1 MSDQKN
7 QYTEDNLFER
17 LLLATAIMT
26 YLLIV
31 IGGIVRVTGS
41 GLGCPDWPTCFGKW
55 IPPMRA
61 DALIEYTHRLAA
73 TLTSPLILA
82 SAYFGWKKFA
92 NEKVISRPLLWV
104 IVLLGFQ
111 GLLGGI
117 VVLMETPPNLVAV
130 HMGNALLI
138 LGLIILPY
146 QAVIA
151 IKNHS
156 GVKLSFTTPF
166 SKLTARTMAEIFVV
180 LISGAIVVGSSST
193 YACAGWPLCNG
204 KIIPSSFYGFVHMM
218 HRALVLVTSI
228 SVIKL
233 YLESIKGHPKL
244 SKYALTATVLF
255 FSQALIGALKVTLG
269 FQVWLL
275 GLHVAVAAAV
285 WAAYVTLW
293 AKASLAESE

>member
-1 MSDQKN
+1 MSN
-7 QYTEDNLFER
+7 QQNAIKEDKFFLR

-55 IPPMRA
+55 IPPLQA
-61 DALIEYTHRLAA
+61 DALIEYAHRLTA

-82 SAYFGWKKFA
+82 SAYFGWRKYA
-92 NEKVISRPLLWV
+92 HEKLISRPLVWS

-111 GLLGGI
+111 GLLGGV
-117 VVLMETPPNLVAV
+117 VVLMETPPDLVAV

-146 QAVIA
+146 IA
-151 IKNHS
+151 ANS
-156 GVKLSFTTPF
+156 MGERQGAKLDFSSPF
-166 SKLTARTMAEIFVV
+166 GKLTAWTTVVIFVV
-180 LISGAIVVGSSST
+180 LLSGAIVVGSGST

-204 KIIPSSFYGFVHMM
+204 KLIPTSFYGWVHMT
-218 HRALVLVTSI
+218 HRTLVLVA
-228 SVIKL
+228 SVLVLKL
-233 YLESIKGHPKL
+233 YLDSRKYQQGL
-244 SKYALTATVLF
+244 SRVTTTATVLF
-255 FSQALIGALKVTLG
+255 FSQAAIGGLKVTLG

-285 WAAYVTLW
+285 WAWYAALW
-293 AKASLAESE
+293 ARVGLVDSE

>member
-1 MSDQKN
+1 MSNQQKPVK
-7 QYTEDNLFER
+7 EDKFFQR

-55 IPPMRA
+55 IPPLRA
-61 DALIEYTHRLAA
+61 DALIEYAHRLTA

-82 SAYFGWKKFA
+82 SAYFGWRKYA
-92 NEKVISRPLLWV
+92 NEKLISWSLLWSV
-104 IVLLGFQ
+104 VLLGFQ

-117 VVLMETPPNLVAV
+117 VVLMETPPDLVAV

-146 QAVIA
+146 NAA
-151 IKNHS
+151 KSLGNRR
-156 GVKLSFTTPF
+156 GAKLAFSSPF
-166 SKLTARTMAEIFVV
+166 GKLTAWTIVVIFI
-180 LISGAIVVGSSST
+180 LLLSGAFVVGSGST

-204 KIIPSSFYGFVHMM
+204 KLVPTSFYGWVHMT
-218 HRALVLVTSI
+218 HRSLALLASVLV
-228 SVIKL
+228 VKL
-233 YLESIKGHPKL
+233 YVDSRKNQPDL
-244 SKYALTATVLF
+244 SRLTLTASVLF
-255 FSQALIGALKVTLG
+255 FSQALIGGLKVTLG

-285 WAAYVTLW
+285 WASYAALW
-293 AKASLAESE
+293 ARVGLEVSE